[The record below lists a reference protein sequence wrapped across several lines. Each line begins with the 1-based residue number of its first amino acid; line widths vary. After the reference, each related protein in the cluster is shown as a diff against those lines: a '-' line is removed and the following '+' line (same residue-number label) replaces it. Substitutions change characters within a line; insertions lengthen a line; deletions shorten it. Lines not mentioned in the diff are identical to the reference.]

1 MDTMEAVTILPT
13 GATTTSEYDA
23 EADVL
28 YISVGD
34 PRPALGVDVGDGL
47 VVRFDEARREVVGLT
62 IIGLRQ
68 RLTRSLGG

>member
-1 MDTMEAVTILPT
+1 MEAVTILPP

-47 VVRFDEARREVVGLT
+47 IVRLDEAKRVVVGLT
-62 IIGLRQ
+62 IIGFRQ
-68 RLTRSLGG
+68 RLERGLAE

>member
-1 MDTMEAVTILPT
+1 MEAVTIFS

-34 PRPALGVDVGDGL
+34 PRPALGVDIGEGL
-47 VVRFDEARREVVGLT
+47 VVRLDEVKREVVGLT
-62 IIGLRQ
+62 VIGFRE
-68 RLTRSLGG
+68 RLARSLAD